1 MTQLNFQATRR
12 KFFHFHP
19 RSRRQR
25 LFLRHCARMCSQET
39 PQTQKHLLRV
49 SSNNMNNNNKNMNNN
64 SNKKCQQLFSN
75 FKTFHFFVVFLFFF
89 GVTQLKRF
97 PRCEIV
103 FHCAHTHTHNE
114 GVRGLSCAALEKKQ
128 DVCARLSV
136 EYLALSVRCLS
147 LSLRIETSQSAAIWR
162 DLAGFGQQ

>member
-49 SSNNMNNNNKNMNNN
+49 SSNNNNNKNMSCCSSTTKSVNNYFRI
-64 SNKKCQQLFSN
+64 SK
-75 FKTFHFFVVFLFFF
+75 HFIFCSFLFFF
-89 GVTQLKRF
+89 GGVTQLKRF